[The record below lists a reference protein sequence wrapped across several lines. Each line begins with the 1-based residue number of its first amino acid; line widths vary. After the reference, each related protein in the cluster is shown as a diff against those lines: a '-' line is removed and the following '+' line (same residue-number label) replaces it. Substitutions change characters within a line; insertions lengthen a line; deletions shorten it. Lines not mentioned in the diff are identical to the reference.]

1 MARTKVRR
9 ARRNLWRKDRA
20 GHKGAAHIGWGYRS
34 DRKRGPRP
42 VMRYLSAAGLS
53 GAALRKYRKGRK
65 TSAKTLLRK
74 RVHRKRRSGRPRESF
89 KTRPFL
95 VNRNGGRRRAGSYA
109 RFVGAFARK
118 TGMSG
123 PGLMRAAGRAWRGG
137 KSRRNADPFP
147 MLNRGRR
154 SRARRNQI
162 PGLVYFNR
170 KGRKGRK
177 RSRRNG
183 PVLPY
188 LAFENRGRRHRS
200 RRNGAILPYAA
211 FNSRKG
217 AMEAATDA
225 FETVI
230 DVDFWKDTVLPMSAG
245 FIAGQFAGGLVYGL
259 VQKIGGDKVT
269 GSGILPAL
277 ARVGSKA
284 LGSAAVSAL
293 SFLVL
298 KDRDIAGKVL
308 AGGLVATFAAI
319 ITEIFGA
326 DTYSKITGMS
336 GFDDMAADLTDEL
349 KARIAH
355 SVRSEIAR
363 TEGGVPS
370 VSAFVS
376 TQDLAPAPSL
386 GPGPRVQGVDA
397 FVNTQDLRTAPQG
410 QAQPMVAD
418 LSAFSDSMA
427 DMMLV

>member
-1 MARTKVRR
+1 MARSRHR
-9 ARRNLWRKDRA
+9 ARRNVWRRDRA
-20 GHKGAAHIGWGYRS
+20 GHKAAAHIGWGYRS

-53 GAALRKYRKGRK
+53 GAALRKYRKGRS

-74 RVHRKRRSGRPRESF
+74 RVVRKRRSGRPREAF

-95 VNRNGGRRRAGSYA
+95 VNRNSGRRRAGSYA
-109 RFVGAFARK
+109 KFVGAFARR

-123 PGLMRAAGRAWRGG
+123 PALMRAAGRAWRGG
-137 KSRRNADPFP
+137 RAKSNQALYP
-147 MLNRGRR
+147 MVNRGRK
-154 SRARRNQI
+154 RARRNQL
-162 PGLVYFNR
+162 PGMVYFNSRGR
-170 KGRKGRK
+170 KGRGRK
-177 RSRRNG
+177 RSRRNA

-188 LAFENRGRRHRS
+188 LAFENRGRKRHR
-200 RRNGAILPYAA
+200 RNPILPYAV
-211 FNSRKG
+211 FNARGG
-217 AMEAATDA
+217 AMDAATDA
-225 FETVI
+225 FETII
-230 DVDFWKDTVLPMSAG
+230 DVDFWKDTVLPMGAG

-259 VQKIGGDKVT
+259 LQKVAGDKVT
-269 GSGILPAL
+269 GSGFIPAL

-284 LGSAAVSAL
+284 LGSGAVAAL
-293 SFLVL
+293 SFVVL
-298 KDRDIAGKVL
+298 KNRDLAGKVL
-308 AGGLVATFAAI
+308 AGGLVATLAAI
-319 ITEIFGA
+319 IQEVFGS

-349 KARIAH
+349 KARIAQ

-363 TEGGVPS
+363 SEGGTPS

-376 TQDLAPAPSL
+376 TQDLAPAPTL

-397 FVNTQDLRTAPQG
+397 FVNTQDLQTAPQE
-410 QAQPMVAD
+410 QNAPMVAD

>member
-9 ARRNLWRKDRA
+9 ARRNVWRKDRA

-95 VNRNGGRRRAGSYA
+95 VNRNSGRRRAGSYA
-109 RFVGAFARK
+109 KFVGAFARK
-118 TGMSG
+118 TGLSG
-123 PGLMRAAGRAWRGG
+123 PGLMRAAGRAWR
-137 KSRRNADPFP
+137 RNGDPFP
-147 MLNRGRR
+147 MVNRGRR
-154 SRARRNQI
+154 HKARRNQI

-183 PVLPY
+183 PILPY
-188 LAFENRGRRHRS
+188 LAFENRGRGRKRS

-211 FNSRKG
+211 FNASHG
-217 AMEAATDA
+217 PMEAATDA
-225 FETVI
+225 FETII
-230 DVDFWKDTVLPMSAG
+230 DVDFWKDTVLPMGAG
-245 FIAGQFAGGLVYGL
+245 FVAGQFAGGLVYGL
-259 VQKIGGDKVT
+259 VQKVAGDKVT
-269 GSGILPAL
+269 GSGFIPAL
-277 ARVGSKA
+277 ARIGSKA
-284 LGSAAVSAL
+284 LGSGLVSAVA
-293 SFLVL
+293 FLVS

-308 AGGLVATFAAI
+308 AGGMVATLAAI
-319 ITEIFGA
+319 IQEVFGM

-349 KARIAH
+349 KSRIAQ

-363 TEGGVPS
+363 AEGGGS

-410 QAQPMVAD
+410 QGQPMVAD
-418 LSAFSDSMA
+418 LSSFSDSMA

>member
-9 ARRNLWRKDRA
+9 ARRNVWRKDRA

-95 VNRNGGRRRAGSYA
+95 VNRNSGRRRAGSYA

-123 PGLMRAAGRAWRGG
+123 PALMRAAGRAWR
-137 KSRRNADPFP
+137 RNGDPFP
-147 MLNRGRR
+147 MLNRGRSR
-154 SRARRNQI
+154 RARRNQI

-211 FNSRKG
+211 FNARKG
-217 AMEAATDA
+217 VGEAATDA
-225 FETVI
+225 FETII
-230 DVDFWKDTVLPMSAG
+230 DVDFWKDTVLPMGAG
-245 FIAGQFAGGLVYGL
+245 FVAGQFVGGLVYGL
-259 VQKIGGDKVT
+259 VQKVGGDKVT
-269 GSGILPAL
+269 GSGIIPAI
-277 ARVGSKA
+277 ARIGSKA
-284 LGSAAVSAL
+284 LGSAAVSAVA
-293 SFLVL
+293 FLVS
-298 KDRDIAGKVL
+298 KDRDVAGKVL
-308 AGGLVATFAAI
+308 AGGMVATLAAI
-319 ITEIFGA
+319 IQEIFGM

-349 KARIAH
+349 KARIAN

-397 FVNTQDLRTAPQG
+397 FVNTQDLRTAPQQQG
-410 QAQPMVAD
+410 QPMVAD
-418 LSAFSDSMA
+418 LSSFSDSMA

>member
-1 MARTKVRR
+1 MARAKARR
-9 ARRNLWRKDRA
+9 ARRNLWRRDRA

-74 RVHRKRRSGRPRESF
+74 RVHRKRRSGRPREAF
-89 KTRPFL
+89 RTRPFL
-95 VNRNGGRRRAGSYA
+95 VNSGRRRRAGSYA
-109 RFVGAFARK
+109 KFVGAFARR

-123 PGLMRAAGRAWRGG
+123 PALMRAAGRAWRGG
-137 KSRRNADPFP
+137 ARRNADPFP
-147 MLNRGRR
+147 MTNSRRRGRH
-154 SRARRNQI
+154 RARRNQI

-170 KGRKGRK
+170 GRKRGRK

-183 PVLPY
+183 AILPY

-211 FNSRKG
+211 FNARKG
-217 AMEAATDA
+217 AMDAATDA
-225 FETVI
+225 FETII
-230 DVDFWKDTVLPMSAG
+230 DVDFWKDTVLPMGAG
-245 FIAGQFAGGLVYGL
+245 FVAGQFAGGLVYGL
-259 VQKIGGDKVT
+259 LQKVAGDKVT
-269 GSGILPAL
+269 GSGFIPAL

-284 LGSAAVSAL
+284 LGSGAVAAAA
-293 SFLVL
+293 FLFT
-298 KDRDIAGKVL
+298 KDRDVAGKVL
-308 AGGLVATFAAI
+308 AGGLVATLAAI
-319 ITEIFGA
+319 IQEIFGM

-349 KARIAH
+349 KARIAQ

-363 TEGGVPS
+363 TEGGTPS

-397 FVNTQDLRTAPQG
+397 FVNTQDLQTAPQES
-410 QAQPMVAD
+410 APMVAD

>member
-1 MARTKVRR
+1 MARAKARR
-9 ARRNLWRKDRA
+9 ARRNLWRRDRA

-74 RVHRKRRSGRPRESF
+74 RTHRKRRSGRPRESF

-95 VNRNGGRRRAGSYA
+95 VNSGRRRKAGSYA
-109 RFVGAFARK
+109 RFVGAFARR

-123 PGLMRAAGRAWRGG
+123 PALMKAAGRAWRGG
-137 KSRRNADPFP
+137 ARKNADPFP
-147 MLNRGRR
+147 MTNRGRR
-154 SRARRNQI
+154 HRARRNQI

-170 KGRKGRK
+170 GKKRRKG
-177 RSRRNG
+177 RSRRNSAI
-183 PVLPY
+183 LPY
-188 LAFENRGRRHRS
+188 LAFENRGRRGRRY
-200 RRNGAILPYAA
+200 RRNGSILPYAA
-211 FNSRKG
+211 FNKHG
-217 AMEAATDA
+217 AMDAATDA

-245 FIAGQFAGGLVYGL
+245 FIGGQFVGGLVYGL
-259 VQKIGGDKVT
+259 IQKVAGDKVT
-269 GSGILPAL
+269 GSGIVPAL
-277 ARVGSKA
+277 ARIGSKA

-293 SFLVL
+293 AFVVA
-298 KDRDIAGKVL
+298 KDRDVAGKVL

-319 ITEIFGA
+319 ITEIFGS

-355 SVRSEIAR
+355 SVRSEIQR

-397 FVNTQDLRTAPQG
+397 FVNTQDLRTAPQA

-418 LSAFSDSMA
+418 LSSFSDSMA

>member
-1 MARTKVRR
+1 MARARHR
-9 ARRNLWRKDRA
+9 ARRNLWRRDRV
-20 GHKGAAHIGWGYRS
+20 GHKSAAHIGWGYRS

-74 RVHRKRRSGRPRESF
+74 RVHRKRRTGRPREAF
-89 KTRPFL
+89 HTKPFL
-95 VNRNGGRRRAGSYA
+95 VNSGRRRRAGSYA
-109 RFVGAFARK
+109 KFVGAFARR

-123 PGLMRAAGRAWRGG
+123 PALMRAAGRAWRGG
-137 KSRRNADPFP
+137 ARRNADPFP
-147 MLNRGRR
+147 MTNRGRR
-154 SRARRNQI
+154 RHRSRRNQQ

-170 KGRKGRK
+170 KGRKGRGRK

-183 PVLPY
+183 PILPY
-188 LAFENRGRRHRS
+188 FAFTNRKHRS

-211 FNSRKG
+211 FNARKG

-225 FETVI
+225 FETII
-230 DVDFWKDTVLPMSAG
+230 DVDFWKDTVLPMGAG
-245 FIAGQFAGGLVYGL
+245 FVAGQFAGGLVYGL
-259 VQKIGGDKVT
+259 VQKIAGDKVT
-269 GSGILPAL
+269 GSGFLPAL

-284 LGSAAVSAL
+284 LGSGAVAAAA
-293 SFLVL
+293 FLFT
-298 KDRDIAGKVL
+298 KDRDVAGKVL
-308 AGGLVATFAAI
+308 AGGLVATLAAI
-319 ITEIFGA
+319 IQEVFGM

-349 KARIAH
+349 KARIAQ

-363 TEGGVPS
+363 AEGGGVPS
-370 VSAFVS
+370 VSAFVN

-386 GPGPRVQGVDA
+386 GPGPRIQGVDA
-397 FVNTQDLRTAPQG
+397 FVNTQDLQTAPQES
-410 QAQPMVAD
+410 APMVAD

>member
-1 MARTKVRR
+1 MARSRQR
-9 ARRNLWRKDRA
+9 ARRNLWRRDRA

-74 RVHRKRRSGRPRESF
+74 RVVRKRRSGRPREAF
-89 KTRPFL
+89 RTRPFL

-109 RFVGAFARK
+109 KFVGAFARR
-118 TGMSG
+118 SG
-123 PGLMRAAGRAWRGG
+123 LQGPSLMRAAARAWR
-137 KSRRNADPFP
+137 SRRNGDPFP
-147 MLNRGRR
+147 MTNRGRK
-154 SRARRNQI
+154 RARRNQI
-162 PGLVYFNR
+162 PGLVYFNSRGR
-170 KGRKGRK
+170 KGRGRK

-183 PVLPY
+183 AILPY
-188 LAFENRGRRHRS
+188 LAFENRGRRRRS
-200 RRNGAILPYAA
+200 RRNGPLLPYAA
-211 FNSRKG
+211 FNGRG
-217 AMEAATDA
+217 AMDAATDA
-225 FETVI
+225 FETII
-230 DVDFWKDTVLPMSAG
+230 DVDFWKDTVLPMGAG
-245 FIAGQFAGGLVYGL
+245 FVAGQFAGGLVYGL
-259 VQKIGGDKVT
+259 VQKIAGDKVT
-269 GSGILPAL
+269 GSGFVPAL

-284 LGSAAVSAL
+284 LGSAGVAAL
-293 SFLVL
+293 AFIAT
-298 KDRDIAGKVL
+298 KDRDVAGKVL
-308 AGGLVATFAAI
+308 AGGLVATLAAI
-319 ITEIFGA
+319 IQEVFGME
-326 DTYSKITGMS
+326 TYSKITGMS

-349 KARIAH
+349 KARIAN

-363 TEGGVPS
+363 AEGGTPS

-397 FVNTQDLRTAPQG
+397 FVNTQDLQTAPQES
-410 QAQPMVAD
+410 QPMVAD